1 MQIVNKTKT
10 NSTRNRSNVLI
21 SSILKR
27 DTAMLQHFEEIY
39 RKFPPR
45 FWIVVVAFF
54 IDSVGGTLLFPF
66 FSLYITG
73 RFGVGMTQAGI
84 VLAMFSIFGI
94 FGNMAGGALTDR
106 FGRRKLI
113 LFGLVFSA
121 LSTLSLGLVNSMAML
136 YPLAAFIGL
145 LSDVS
150 GPAHQAMMADILTEQ
165 QRQEGFGLMRVVRN
179 LAWIIGP
186 SIGGFIASRS
196 FLLLF
201 VIDAVVSCIVA
212 FIFYKFMPET
222 KPAHH
227 DESQTRPHESIWKTI
242 AGYGVVIRDL
252 AFMAFIF
259 AAILMG
265 AVYQQMYNSL
275 SVFLRDNHNID
286 PQGYGFLM
294 TTSAITVILF
304 QFWVSRR
311 IKHRPP
317 FAVMAAGTLFYMFGF
332 SMFGFVSAYGL
343 FMSAIVVITIGEMLI
358 MPTSQT
364 LAANFAPEEM
374 RGRYMAIFGLTW
386 LLPATFAPMAAG
398 LILDNLNPNLLWYM
412 GGAMCAVS
420 ALCFWALHMRLGKQE
435 RFVPQIEPG
444 L

>member
-1 MQIVNKTKT
+1 MFTRINKLYH
-10 NSTRNRSNVLI
+10 S
-21 SSILKR
+21 
-27 DTAMLQHFEEIY
+27 
-39 RKFPPR
+39 FPPK
-45 FWIVVVAFF
+45 FWIIILAFF

-73 RFGVGMTQAGI
+73 KFNVGMTQAGM

-94 FGNMAGGALTDR
+94 VGNMVGGALTDR

-121 LSTLSLGLVNSMAML
+121 LSTLSLGMVNSLAVL
-136 YPLAAFIGL
+136 FPLAAFIGL
-145 LSDVS
+145 LSDVA
-150 GPAHQAMMADILTEQ
+150 GPAHQAMMADILDEK

-186 SIGGFIASRS
+186 SIGGFLASRS
-196 FLLLF
+196 FMLLF
-201 VIDAVVSCIVA
+201 IIDAIVSCIVA

-222 KPAHH
+222 KPKHH
-227 DESQTRPHESIWKTI
+227 HEENKPHESIWKTI
-242 AGYGVVIRDL
+242 AGYDIVLKDF
-252 AFMAFIF
+252 AFMAFVV

-275 SVFLRDNHNID
+275 SVYLRDNHSID

-304 QFWVSRR
+304 QFWVSRK
-311 IKHRPP
+311 IKYRPP
-317 FAVMAAGTLFYMFGF
+317 FAIMALGTLFYMVGF
-332 SMFGFVSAYGL
+332 SMFGFVAAYWM

-386 LLPATFAPMAAG
+386 LLPSTFAPMLAG
-398 LILDNLNPNLLWYM
+398 IILDNYNPNLLWYI
-412 GGAMCAVS
+412 GGILCAVA
-420 ALCFWALHMRLGKQE
+420 ALAFYSLHLRLGKQE
-435 RFVPQIEPG
+435 RFITKEQ
-444 L
+444 

>member
-1 MQIVNKTKT
+1 MFM
-10 NSTRNRSNVLI
+10 R
-21 SSILKR
+21 LKN
-27 DTAMLQHFEEIY
+27 IY
-39 RKFPPR
+39 HSFPPK
-45 FWIVVVAFF
+45 FWIIVLTFF

-73 RFGVGMTQAGI
+73 RFNVGMTQAGM
-84 VLAMFSIFGI
+84 VLATFSIFGI
-94 FGNMAGGALTDR
+94 AGSMIGGALTDR

-121 LSTLSLGLVNSMAML
+121 LSTLTLGFANSMAVL
-136 YPLAAFIGL
+136 FPLAAFIGL

-150 GPAHQAMMADILTEQ
+150 GPAHQAMMADILTEK

-186 SIGGFIASRS
+186 SVGGFVASYS
-196 FLLLF
+196 FTLLF
-201 VIDAVVSCIVA
+201 VIDAIVSCIVA
-212 FIFYKFMPET
+212 VIFYKFMPET
-222 KPAHH
+222 KPEHH
-227 DESQTRPHESIWKTI
+227 DEKGKKPHESIWKTI
-242 AGYGVVIRDL
+242 AGYGIVIKDF
-252 AFMAFIF
+252 AFMAFII

-275 SVFLRDNHNID
+275 SVFLRDNHSIN

-304 QFWVSRR
+304 QFRVSRK
-311 IKHRPP
+311 IKYRPP
-317 FAVMAAGTLFYMFGF
+317 FAIMALGTLFYMLGF
-332 SMFGFVSAYGL
+332 SMFGFIAAYWL

-386 LLPATFAPMAAG
+386 LLPSTFAPMLAG
-398 LILDNLNPNLLWYM
+398 IILDNFNPNLLWYI
-412 GGAMCAVS
+412 GGVLCAV
-420 ALCFWALHMRLGKQE
+420 AATGFYVLHLKLGNQE
-435 RFVPQIEPG
+435 RFVPDEQPVSA
-444 L
+444 

>member
-1 MQIVNKTKT
+1 MFARLNK
-10 NSTRNRSNVLI
+10 LY
-21 SSILKR
+21 
-27 DTAMLQHFEEIY
+27 HE
-39 RKFPPR
+39 FPQK
-45 FWIVVVAFF
+45 FWIIVLTFF
-54 IDSVGGTLLFPF
+54 IDSIGGTLLFPF

-73 RFGVGMTQAGI
+73 KFNVGMTQAGM
-84 VLAMFSIFGI
+84 VLATFSIFGI
-94 FGNMAGGALTDR
+94 AGNMIGGALTDR

-121 LSTLSLGLVNSMAML
+121 LSTLSLGFVNSLAVL
-136 YPLAAFIGL
+136 FPLAAFIGL
-145 LSDVS
+145 LSDVA
-150 GPAHQAMMADILTEQ
+150 GPAHQAMMADILTEK

-186 SIGGFIASRS
+186 SIGGFVANYS
-196 FLLLF
+196 FTLLF
-201 VIDAVVSCIVA
+201 VIDAIVSCIVA
-212 FIFYKFMPET
+212 IIFYKFMPET
-222 KPAHH
+222 KPEHPH
-227 DESQTRPHESIWKTI
+227 EDDKPHESFWQTI
-242 AGYGVVIRDL
+242 TGYGVVLKDF
-252 AFMAFIF
+252 AYGAFIL
-259 AAILMG
+259 AAILMS

-275 SVFLRDNHNID
+275 SVYLRDNHSIN

-317 FAVMAAGTLFYMFGF
+317 FVIMAIGTLFYMIGF
-332 SMFGFVSAYGL
+332 SMFGFVAAYWL

-386 LLPATFAPMAAG
+386 LLPSTFAPMLAG
-398 LILDNLNPNLLWYM
+398 IILDNFNPNLLWYI
-412 GGAMCAVS
+412 GGILCAIS
-420 ALCFWALHMRLGKQE
+420 ALGFFALHLRLGGQK
-435 RFVPQIEPG
+435 RFMPEP
-444 L
+444 

>member
-1 MQIVNKTKT
+1 VFEQIAKIH
-10 NSTRNRSNVLI
+10 R
-21 SSILKR
+21 
-27 DTAMLQHFEEIY
+27 E
-39 RKFPPR
+39 FPRR
-45 FWIVVVAFF
+45 FWVIVVTFF

-73 RFGVGMTQAGI
+73 KFNVGMTQAGI
-84 VLAMFSIFGI
+84 VLALFSIFGI
-94 FGNMAGGALTDR
+94 VGSMVGGALTDK

-121 LSTLSLGLVNSMAML
+121 LSTLSLGMVNSLAVL

-150 GPAHQAMMADILTEQ
+150 GPAHQAMMADILTEK
-165 QRQEGFGLMRVVRN
+165 QRQEGFGLLRVVRN

-186 SIGGFIASRS
+186 TIGGLLANRS
-196 FLLLF
+196 FFLLF
-201 VIDAVVSCIVA
+201 VIDAIISCIVA
-212 FIFYKFMPET
+212 AIFYLFMPET
-222 KPAHH
+222 KPEVHA
-227 DESQTRPHESIWKTI
+227 DAKHESFWTTA
-242 AGYGVVIRDL
+242 AGYRFVIRDF
-252 AFMAFIF
+252 AFMAFVI

-275 SVFLRDNHNID
+275 SVYLRDNHGVN

-304 QFWVSRR
+304 QFWVTRR
-311 IKHRPP
+311 IKSRPP
-317 FAVMAAGTLFYMFGF
+317 FLIMALGTIFYMIGF
-332 SMFGFVSAYGL
+332 SMFGFVSVYWL
-343 FMSAIVVITIGEMLI
+343 FASAIVVITIGEMLV

-386 LLPATFAPMAAG
+386 MLPSTFAPMLAG
-398 LILDNLNPNLLWYM
+398 LILDNLNPNLLWYL
-412 GGAMCAVS
+412 GGILCAVS
-420 ALCFWALHMRLGKQE
+420 AFSYWMLHIRLGAQQ
-435 RFVPQIEPG
+435 RFIYQPPEEIPSAAT
-444 L
+444 

>member
-1 MQIVNKTKT
+1 MF
-10 NSTRNRSNVLI
+10 TRL
-21 SSILKR
+21 
-27 DTAMLQHFEEIY
+27 
-39 RKFPPR
+39 RKLYYEFPQK
-45 FWIVVVAFF
+45 FWIIVLTFF
-54 IDSVGGTLLFPF
+54 IDSIGGTLLFPF

-73 RFGVGMTQAGI
+73 KFNVGMTQAGM
-84 VLAMFSIFGI
+84 VLATFSIFGI
-94 FGNMAGGALTDR
+94 AGNMIGGALTDR

-121 LSTLSLGLVNSMAML
+121 LSTLTLGFVNSLAAL
-136 YPLAAFIGL
+136 FPLAAFIGL
-145 LSDVS
+145 LSDVA
-150 GPAHQAMMADILTEQ
+150 GPAHQAMMADILTEK

-186 SIGGFIASRS
+186 SIGGFVANYS
-196 FLLLF
+196 FTLLF
-201 VIDAVVSCIVA
+201 VIDAIVSCIVA
-212 FIFYKFMPET
+212 IIFYKFMPET
-222 KPAHH
+222 KPEHH
-227 DESQTRPHESIWKTI
+227 HENQPHESFWQTI
-242 AGYGVVIRDL
+242 TGYGVVLKDF
-252 AFMAFIF
+252 AFGAFIV
-259 AAILMG
+259 AAILMS

-275 SVFLRDNHNID
+275 SVYLRDNHSIN

-317 FAVMAAGTLFYMFGF
+317 FVIMAIGTLFYMIGF
-332 SMFGFVSAYGL
+332 SMFGVVAAYWL

-386 LLPATFAPMAAG
+386 LLPSTFAPMLAG
-398 LILDNLNPNLLWYM
+398 IILDNFNPNLLWYI
-412 GGAMCAVS
+412 GGVLCAVS
-420 ALCFWALHMRLGKQE
+420 ALAFYALHLRLGKQE
-435 RFVPQIEPG
+435 RFLPVND
-444 L
+444 